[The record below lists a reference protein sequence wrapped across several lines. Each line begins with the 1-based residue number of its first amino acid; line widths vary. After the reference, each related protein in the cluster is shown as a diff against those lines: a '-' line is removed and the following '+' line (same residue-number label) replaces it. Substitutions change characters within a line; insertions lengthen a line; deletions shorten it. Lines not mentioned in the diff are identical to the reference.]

1 MNEELRV
8 RSVELNDV
16 NAFLETILTSMGIS
30 VMVLDRR
37 LQVQIWNAHSREL
50 WGLNAEEAEGRH
62 IFELDI
68 GLPVDALRAPLKACI
83 GGTSDREELVLDAVN
98 RRGKPFRCG
107 VVCLPLN
114 GPDAISGVIV
124 MMEARA

>member
-50 WGLNAEEAEGRH
+50 WGLTAEEAEGH
-62 IFELDI
+62 HVFELDI
-68 GLPVDALRAPLKACI
+68 GLPVEALRAPLKACLS
-83 GGTSDREELVLDAVN
+83 GKSEREELVLDAVN
-98 RRGKPFRCG
+98 RRGKAFRCG
-107 VVCLPLN
+107 VVCMPLS
-114 GPDAISGVIV
+114 GPQAVSGVIV